1 MVDDGDQQH
10 TVVDHANQAKQ
21 NDATDHEM
29 NKDAAVSTMANDNDN
44 WHDWGGWGEW
54 TWGGSGL
61 LIFIGINGLW
71 LQLLLQLKHTESPA
85 TDATI
90 HELTINVRHS
100 LKCKIS
106 ISDGEK
112 PGHVS
117 VIFVVFPVPRQTNL
131 RCPGNP
137 RRLGRKRWVSSRGRA
152 PVSAENRGAT
162 DWLAQYKAVKIGA
175 RFGELESCCYFSLCS
190 FLRAPKIKQ
199 NQVQDLSKQ
208 GLLRY
213 CKNVWLIVNI
223 FIK

>member
-1 MVDDGDQQH
+1 MKKTLTQLMKKNDEMTLNMTMVDDGDQQH

-21 NDATDHEM
+21 IDATDHEM

-106 ISDGEK
+106 ISDGK
-112 PGHVS
+112 DRGM
-117 VIFVVFPVPRQTNL
+117 
-131 RCPGNP
+131 
-137 RRLGRKRWVSSRGRA
+137 SR
-152 PVSAENRGAT
+152 
-162 DWLAQYKAVKIGA
+162 
-175 RFGELESCCYFSLCS
+175 
-190 FLRAPKIKQ
+190 
-199 NQVQDLSKQ
+199 
-208 GLLRY
+208 
-213 CKNVWLIVNI
+213 
-223 FIK
+223 